1 MEVAP
6 SDDVERHPAAR
17 ARLVEVAVVLITG
30 LVTIGG
36 TAAAAEHQGHGAIGV
51 GGVVLLALAV
61 LALPFRHRY
70 PVGTLS
76 FVLATSLAYWSLGN
90 PKGPIFLPLI
100 IALFQVVLTGHRRAA
115 ITALV
120 IGFLGFLW
128 LGYIIGR
135 NDPPKWGPSI
145 ALAAWLIAL
154 LSVSELVRSRRDRAA
169 ERARTHSEELR
180 RRATDERMQIARDL
194 HDAVAHNMSLINI
207 QASVALHLMAEEPEQ
222 ATRALTTIK
231 AASKEALVE
240 LRSILGVLRQVD
252 ADAPRSPTPSLVRLD
267 DLVTTA
273 EASGVDVTV
282 DVDGDLSHLPRQT
295 DARGVPDHPGVT
307 HERRAPLRHP
317 CRGRADPHC
326 RRDAG
331 PRDPRRG
338 NGVDRRIGPLGRR
351 QRDRR
356 NARTGSRGRR
366 APGSRTPSG
375 PRLRRCAPSSPI
387 EATP

>member
-1 MEVAP
+1 MEAAP
-6 SDDVERHPAAR
+6 SDDVQRHPARTR
-17 ARLVEVAVVLITG
+17 ALVEVAVVLITG

-115 ITALV
+115 ITCLV
-120 IGFLGFLW
+120 AGFLGFLW

-145 ALAAWLIAL
+145 ALAAWLVAL
-154 LSVSELVRSRRDRAA
+154 LSLSELVRSRRDRAA

-180 RRATDERMQIARDL
+180 RRALDERMQIARDL

-252 ADAPRSPTPSLVRLD
+252 EDAPRSPTPSLVRLD

-273 EASGVDVTV
+273 EASGVEVTV

-295 DARGVPDHPGVT
+295 DLAAFRIIQESLTNVARHSDIPAAVVRIRAAGGTLGLEILDEGTGSTPGSDLAGGGNGIAGM
-307 HERRAPLRHP
+307 HERAVAVG
-317 CRGRADPHC
+317 GRLE
-326 RRDAG
+326 AG
-331 PRDPRRG
+331 PRPGRG
-338 NGVDRRIGPLGRR
+338 FVV
-351 QRDRR
+351 
-356 NARTGSRGRR
+356 R
-366 APGSRTPSG
+366 AE
-375 PRLRRCAPSSPI
+375 LPI